1 MNMWLGWKFDK
12 VYILVCA
19 SSDGVREWRMHA
31 ELNIEREKECY
42 RMRQKGIEKNGSQSY
57 GSG

>member
-1 MNMWLGWKFDK
+1 MNMWLKRKFGK

-31 ELNIEREKECY
+31 
-42 RMRQKGIEKNGSQSY
+42 
-57 GSG
+57 